1 MINNFEQQ
9 TEDLN
14 EYEKDVLLPFFIKGL
29 EKRIGEEKSITALEM
44 ERGLKK
50 YGHKVSGARIRKIIN
65 YIRRKGLVSCLIA
78 SSKGYYIETD
88 TNKLEDYIDSL
99 IQRSEAI
106 KHIADCMK
114 NELHLLRQSKQEIQA
129 KMFYE
134 K

>member
-14 EYEKDVLLPFFIKGL
+14 EYEKDILLPFFIKGL
-29 EKRIGEEKSITALEM
+29 EKRIGEEKSITAIEM

-106 KHIADCMK
+106 NHVADCMK
-114 NELHLLRQSKQEIQA
+114 NELHLLKKSKQEIQT

>member
-1 MINNFEQQ
+1 MINNFKQQ

-14 EYEKDVLLPFFIKGL
+14 QYEKDELLPLFIKGL
-29 EKRIGEEKSITALEM
+29 QKKIGEQNSITAIEM
-44 ERGLKK
+44 ENALKQLN
-50 YGHKVSGARIRKIIN
+50 HKVTGARIRKIIN
-65 YIRRKGLVSCLIA
+65 YIRRKGLVPCLIA

-106 KHIADCMK
+106 NHIADCMK
-114 NELHLLRQSKQEIQA
+114 NELHLLKKSKQEIQT